1 MSVDSNETNDK
12 LFICEKSQFPWPEF
26 IESGG
31 RQMAAY
37 FEALYGEKD
46 SANNNL
52 FFPIYV
58 KPHSY

>member
-1 MSVDSNETNDK
+1 MSQKFNETNDK
-12 LFICEKSQFPWPEF
+12 LFICEESQFPWPEF
-26 IESGG
+26 IKSSV

-37 FEALYGEKD
+37 LELLHGQKEA
-46 SANNNL
+46 ANSNQ